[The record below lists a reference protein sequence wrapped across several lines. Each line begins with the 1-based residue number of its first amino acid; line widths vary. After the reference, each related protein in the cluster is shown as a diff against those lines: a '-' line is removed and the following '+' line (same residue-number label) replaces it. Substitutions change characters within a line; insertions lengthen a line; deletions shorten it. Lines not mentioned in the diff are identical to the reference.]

1 MSFTLNITKW
11 LLKALFLGIF
21 ALIWIGY
28 QATNAGYVDGL
39 YVWDNAQRYTTS
51 TEWKAWSS
59 LFKALKWTMTDKAFA
74 DKYGKPIDTLLTEYL
89 PTAPSDKKWLFQ
101 VLSALNKDL
110 LDKTSWKTT
119 QTQIQ
124 KQNNTVVEHNAPR
137 PNNNNNNYNNSN
149 GWVNYNNNY
158 KQQWNSNVYDD
169 DDPFGNAWSNNS
181 NNSNNGGGFKSD
193 LREQNDEL
201 INKTENWKRY
211 TVEDLY
217 KDMGSRPWL
226 RKTAEHYYL
235 WGSQWGYLRSSYE
248 RHIKLANINNKLFSD
263 DASDDYKIEQI
274 YNFVQNKVA
283 NGKNVDPWIPRK
295 SPESAKWFAQHK
307 EYVSAHNALDKW
319 EAVCEGWNG
328 LYFEMLMHAWL
339 KNTSIEI
346 QEWEVVG
353 SVPWQEQWIWEGHYH
368 VLLNGRASDAY
379 AGEWGVYSAPYKIG
393 VSGRGNR
400 NFNMR

>member
-1 MSFTLNITKW
+1 MSFKKKRENIVFKLLLLFWIYLITTWFWINNITK
-11 LLKALFLGIF
+11 
-21 ALIWIGY
+21 
-28 QATNAGYVDGL
+28 AGYIDGL
-39 YVWDNAQRYTTS
+39 YVWENAQKYTTV

-59 LFKALKWTMTDKAFA
+59 LFRALKWNMSDKAFA
-74 DKYGKPIDTLLTEYL
+74 DKYGKPIDTLLNEYL
-89 PTAPSDKKWLFQ
+89 PTVPADKKWLFQ

-110 LDKTSWKTT
+110 LNQVSWKTN
-119 QTQIQ
+119 
-124 KQNNTVVEHNAPR
+124 QNQENKKENTVIEQNSTR
-137 PNNNNNNYNNSN
+137 TNNNSN
-149 GWVNYNNNY
+149 GGISYNNNY
-158 KQQWNSNVYDD
+158 KQQWNSNAYD

-181 NNSNNGGGFKSD
+181 NNSSNSNNRGGFKSD

-201 INKTENWKRY
+201 INKTENGKKY
-211 TVEDLY
+211 TLEDLY
-217 KDMGSRPWL
+217 KDMGSRPGL

-248 RHIKLANINNKLFSD
+248 RHIRLANINNKLFSD

-283 NGKNVDPWIPRK
+283 NGKNVDPWIPQK

-328 LYFEMLMHAWL
+328 LYFDMLMHAWL

-353 SVPWQEQWIWEGHYH
+353 SVPWQEQGIWEGHYH
-368 VLLNGRASDAY
+368 VLLNGKASDAY

>member
-1 MSFTLNITKW
+1 MSFKKKRENIVFKFLFLFWIYLITTSWFSNITK
-11 LLKALFLGIF
+11 ANYI
-21 ALIWIGY
+21 
-28 QATNAGYVDGL
+28 DEL
-39 YVWDNAQRYTTS
+39 YVWENAQKYTTS

-59 LFKALKWTMTDKAFA
+59 LFRALKWNMSDKDFA
-74 DKYGKPIDTLLTEYL
+74 DKYGRPIDTLLNEYL

-110 LDKTSWKTT
+110 LNQVSWKTN
-119 QTQIQ
+119 
-124 KQNNTVVEHNAPR
+124 QNQENRKENTIIEHNSTR
-137 PNNNNNNYNNSN
+137 TNNISNGGISYNNNYN
-149 GWVNYNNNY
+149 
-158 KQQWNSNVYDD
+158 KQWNSNAYDN
-169 DDPFGNAWSNNS
+169 DPFWNAWTNNS
-181 NNSNNGGGFKSD
+181 NNSNNNRGGFKSD

-201 INKTENWKRY
+201 INRTENGKKY
-211 TVEDLY
+211 TLEDLY
-217 KDMGSRPWL
+217 RDMGSRPGL

-248 RHIKLANINNKLFSD
+248 RHIRLANINNKLFSD
-263 DASDDYKIEQI
+263 DVSDDYKIEQI

-307 EYVSAHNALDKW
+307 EYVSAHNALDKG

-328 LYFEMLMHAWL
+328 LYFDMLMHAWL

-353 SVPWQEQWIWEGHYH
+353 SVPWQEQGIWEWHYH
-368 VLLNGRASDAY
+368 VLLNGKASDAY
-379 AGEWGVYSAPYKIG
+379 VGEWDVYSAPYKIG

-400 NFNMR
+400 NFNMRYSK

>member
-1 MSFTLNITKW
+1 MSFKKKRKNIVFKILFLFWIYLITTWFNNITK
-11 LLKALFLGIF
+11 
-21 ALIWIGY
+21 
-28 QATNAGYVDGL
+28 AGYIDGL
-39 YVWDNAQRYTTS
+39 YVWENAQKYTTS
-51 TEWKAWSS
+51 SEWKAWSS
-59 LFKALKWTMTDKAFA
+59 LFRALKGTMSNKAFA
-74 DKYGKPIDTLLTEYL
+74 DKYWKPIDTLLNEYL

-101 VLSALNKDL
+101 VLSVLNKDL
-110 LDKTSWKTT
+110 LNQVSWKTN
-119 QTQIQ
+119 
-124 KQNNTVVEHNAPR
+124 QNQENRKENTIIEHNSTR
-137 PNNNNNNYNNSN
+137 TNNISNGGISYNNNYN
-149 GWVNYNNNY
+149 
-158 KQQWNSNVYDD
+158 QQWNSNAYD
-169 DDPFGNAWSNNS
+169 DDPFWNAWTNNSNNS
-181 NNSNNGGGFKSD
+181 NNLNNGGGFKSD

-201 INKTENWKRY
+201 INKTENGKKY
-211 TVEDLY
+211 TLEDLY
-217 KDMGSRPWL
+217 KDMGSRHGL

-248 RHIKLANINNKLFSD
+248 RHIRLTNINNKLFSD

-319 EAVCEGWNG
+319 EAVCEWWNG
-328 LYFEMLMHAWL
+328 LYFDMLMHAWL